1 MGHHPFPLPIGVKLG
16 NEDPFH
22 QAPLNIGLSDGFP
35 DPTESKRDAH
45 VCTMKPA
52 LRHENVTFLVKS
64 LENLYVVD
72 SSFFVSSTAVHP
84 GLTIMANALR
94 AGDHIKER

>member
-1 MGHHPFPLPIGVKLG
+1 M
-16 NEDPFH
+16 
-22 QAPLNIGLSDGFP
+22 NIGLSDGFP
-35 DPTESKRDAH
+35 DTTESKEDAH

-52 LRHENVTFLVKS
+52 LRHENVTCLVKS